1 MTLILVI
8 ANSLGARL
16 RSDGE
21 SLGPGDLT
29 HIDEVIAALKELVSL
44 LIVNG

>member
-1 MTLILVI
+1 MIVH
-8 ANSLGARL
+8 SLGARL

-21 SLGPGDLT
+21 PLGPGDLT

-44 LIVNG
+44 LLVNG